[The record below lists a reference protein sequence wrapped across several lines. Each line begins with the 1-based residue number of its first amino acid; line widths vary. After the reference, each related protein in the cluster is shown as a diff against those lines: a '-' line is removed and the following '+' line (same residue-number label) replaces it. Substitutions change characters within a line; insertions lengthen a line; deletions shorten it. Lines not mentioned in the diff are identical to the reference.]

1 MEDMCK
7 IPQLPATIVEAQDKF
22 EVALRN
28 AATLDIVNNFGAAFG
43 AAQVIMLLR
52 EALTPEVMNTI
63 FMPLMNSKVGF
74 RTDRDGK
81 PGKDGRTK
89 PLYEVDVVREA
100 IIDAALIGLRP
111 TGNQFNIISSTMYPT
126 KEGYTALLKK
136 IGAKY
141 IIDYSQPAMDPKG
154 FATFLCKINY
164 EYKGDK
170 NAFSVSA
177 TVRTDQYSSYDQLR
191 GKAERRTKKALYE
204 YLTGTDYGEADE
216 SSSAPIDVV
225 AVEIGTEANQ
235 GPKIGGPRQE
245 ARPQQ
250 TAQPQATQTAQQ
262 AAPVQ
267 TPPTPEPAPAQ
278 AAQPQAPQYI
288 RPEIAQPQT
297 GANLPPLDF

>member
-111 TGNQFNIISSTMYPT
+111 TGN
-126 KEGYTALLKK
+126 
-136 IGAKY
+136 
-141 IIDYSQPAMDPKG
+141 
-154 FATFLCKINY
+154 
-164 EYKGDK
+164 
-170 NAFSVSA
+170 
-177 TVRTDQYSSYDQLR
+177 
-191 GKAERRTKKALYE
+191 
-204 YLTGTDYGEADE
+204 
-216 SSSAPIDVV
+216 
-225 AVEIGTEANQ
+225 
-235 GPKIGGPRQE
+235 
-245 ARPQQ
+245 
-250 TAQPQATQTAQQ
+250 
-262 AAPVQ
+262 
-267 TPPTPEPAPAQ
+267 
-278 AAQPQAPQYI
+278 
-288 RPEIAQPQT
+288 
-297 GANLPPLDF
+297 

>member
-1 MEDMCK
+1 MEEMCK

-28 AATLDIVNNFGAAFG
+28 AAALDIVNNFGAAFG

-52 EALTPEVMNTI
+52 EALTEEVMNTI

-74 RTDRDGK
+74 RTDRDGRPDK
-81 PGKDGRTK
+81 QGRVK
-89 PLYEVDVVREA
+89 PLYTVDVVREA
-100 IIDAALIGLRP
+100 IIDGALIGLRP
-111 TGNQFNIISSTMYPT
+111 TGNQFNIISGTMYPT

-141 IIDYSQPAMDPKG
+141 IIDYSQPTTDSQG
-154 FATFLCKINY
+154 FATFICKINY

-191 GKAERRTKKALYE
+191 GKAERRAKKALYE

-216 SSSAPIDVV
+216 TSSAPIDVV
-225 AVEIGTEANQ
+225 AVEIGSQANQ
-235 GPKIGGPRQE
+235 GPRIGAKRPEPQ
-245 ARPQQ
+245 PQQ
-250 TAQPQATQTAQQ
+250 VQPQAAPEPQ
-262 AAPVQ
+262 AGPEPQPAPAPEPEPKYIRPEVQ
-267 TPPTPEPAPAQ
+267 APEPAPGF
-278 AAQPQAPQYI
+278 PKC
-288 RPEIAQPQT
+288 
-297 GANLPPLDF
+297 DF